1 MSDPFRR
8 VRPGE
13 AVRITAT
20 AWNALMDMVRPST
33 PTQGNAKETES
44 LPATVATLTYF
55 GNSPIHKPVMGEAV
69 ILRYSGDNNAEPA
82 TTPLSETMTFST
94 VEKRLWNGYKTVYS
108 PMAANSFNLS
118 LEDPIAVCIDPLRMR
133 FAIGGFAWVRVRT
146 LKPWHRYARRCVAQ
160 PTDGAP
166 QLAAVAGCLD
176 SCGWGPAEI
185 LGYAPV
191 NFDPGQYSVLTQ
203 VRGNFS
209 FTSGAILW
217 ALVRM

>member
-33 PTQGNAKETES
+33 PTQGNEKATAS
-44 LPATVATLTYF
+44 LSATVATLTSF
-55 GNSPIHKPVMGEAV
+55 GTDPIHKPAMGEAV
-69 ILRYSGDNNAEPA
+69 VIRYVSNGLGAPA
-82 TTPLSETMTFST
+82 TTPVSSSTTFST
-94 VEKRLWNGYKTVYS
+94 VEKRLWNGYKTVYT
-108 PMAANSFNLS
+108 PMTANSASLS

-133 FAIGGFAWVRVRT
+133 FAIGGLAWVRVRT

-160 PTDGAP
+160 LTDGAP

-185 LGYAPV
+185 LGYAPID
-191 NFDPGQYSVLTQ
+191 FDPGQYSVLTDI
-203 VRGNFS
+203 RGRDS
-209 FTSGAILW
+209 FTAGSILW
-217 ALVRM
+217 ALVRF

>member
-33 PTQGNAKETES
+33 PTQGNEKETAS
-44 LPATVATLTYF
+44 LPATVATLTTF
-55 GNSPIHKPVMGEAV
+55 GIDPPHSPSMGEAV
-69 ILRYSGDNNAEPA
+69 VLRNVNSGSAAPA
-82 TTPLSETMTFST
+82 TTPFST
-94 VEKRLWNGYKTVYS
+94 STTFTSVEAMLWSGHRPLYR
-108 PMAANSFNLS
+108 PMAANTANLS
-118 LEDPIAVCIDPLRMR
+118 PEDAFAICIDPPRMR
-133 FAIGGFAWVRVRT
+133 FAVGGLAWVRVRT
-146 LKPWHRYARRCVAQ
+146 LRQWHRFARRCIAL

-185 LGYAPV
+185 LGYAPEGFNPAV
-191 NFDPGQYSVLTQ
+191 ATPLTDI
-203 VRGNFS
+203 RGNGS
-209 FTSGAILW
+209 FTAGSILW